1 MILYASELSWNNCS
15 YVITVNDVS
24 HLLVCFIFTLKMIHS
39 HHKFPVF
46 DLISHLRKCLSCP
59 VVSVGCLFSVVVIVF
74 YSVLVFPQIISL
86 RADAIRSPM
95 TGRKKVVK
103 DARVSYIFWQK
114 SKRDHLIG
122 TVPANIHKIASQFI
136 IYCQRICKG
145 LISAL
150 FL

>member
-1 MILYASELSWNNCS
+1 MPILPCSFSWLS
-15 YVITVNDVS
+15 IAGVS
-24 HLLVCFIFTLKMIHS
+24 KENTS
-39 HHKFPVF
+39 
-46 DLISHLRKCLSCP
+46 
-59 VVSVGCLFSVVVIVF
+59 FSVVVIVF

-86 RADAIRSPM
+86 RVDVIRSPM
-95 TGRKKVVK
+95 TDRKKVVK
-103 DARVSYIFWQK
+103 DARFSYIFWKK